1 MFILQDD
8 QIALFNELA
17 TTHQAAYEQRLHEVP
32 SKTDTGAGS
41 MFEDIVQ
48 STSPDSSLID
58 RCSDTSQS
66 EDILDDILR
75 ASDVNS
81 LMEKVVLDSDSRGE
95 DETRQISGDDDNSV
109 KDSVILSGSAQTLEH
124 ERNRA
129 SGDCKNAENAE
140 PTQAT
145 ENTRSVLLTESAL
158 HNKLAETVTQTDSTE
173 RKVLDHDEPQK
184 SVTCIEDE
192 LDFLLTLDV
201 PVSKEEKS
209 TQPTGN
215 SKY

>member
-1 MFILQDD
+1 MFILQED
-8 QIALFNELA
+8 QIASFNELA
-17 TTHQAAYEQRLHEVP
+17 TTHRAAYEQRLHEVL

-95 DETRQISGDDDNSV
+95 DETRQILGDDDNSV
-109 KDSVILSGSAQTLEH
+109 KDSVILSGSAQIEH

-145 ENTRSVLLTESAL
+145 ENTRSAVLTESAL
-158 HNKLAETVTQTDSTE
+158 RNKLAETVTQTDSTE
-173 RKVLDHDEPQK
+173 RKVLDRDEPQK
-184 SVTCIEDE
+184 SITCIEDE

-201 PVSKEEKS
+201 PVSKEETS
-209 TQPTGN
+209 TQPTEN